1 MRRTQVSAILHVCMN
16 LFTALILGGV
26 EGLTEFL
33 PVSSTAHLVI
43 ASHLLGID
51 ITSDSVKIFEIAVQI
66 GAVAAIPVYYYR
78 QLFTKRTILN
88 LFAAF
93 IPTAI
98 IGLIMK
104 EFSLLLLE
112 SLFVIAWA
120 LIIGG
125 ILLIAIEWYIARY
138 PHKKVRT
145 ITPGVASIIG
155 SAQALALIPGTS
167 RSGATIAAG
176 LLLGIPR
183 ATIAEFS
190 FLLSVPTL
198 GAAAALALVKATSL
212 TLVPGFLTI
221 LGVGMCAAF
230 CAALLVLHIFMQLIR
245 KYTFIPFGVYRI
257 FLSLCILFFFV

>member
-1 MRRTQVSAILHVCMN
+1 MDLI
-16 LFTALILGGV
+16 TAFILGII

-33 PVSSTAHLVI
+33 PVSSTAHLVL
-43 ASHLLGID
+43 ASYFLGID

-66 GAVAAIPVYYYR
+66 GAVAAIPVYYHR
-78 QLFTKRTILN
+78 QLFQKKTLIAIA
-88 LFAAF
+88 AAF

-98 IGLIMK
+98 LGLLIK

-125 ILLIAIEWYIARY
+125 CVLIAIEWYIARH

-145 ITPGVASIIG
+145 ITPAIAAIIG
-155 SAQALALIPGTS
+155 SAQSLALIPGTS

-176 LLLGIPR
+176 LLMGVPR
-183 ATIAEFS
+183 TTIAEFS

-198 GAAAALALVKATSL
+198 GAAAALALVKASSL
-212 TLVPGFLTI
+212 TLVPGFLSI
-221 LGVGMCAAF
+221 LITGMCAAF
-230 CAALLVLHIFMQLIR
+230 ITAIIVIHIFMQLIKR
-245 KYTFIPFGVYRI
+245 YTFIPFGVYRI
-257 FLSLCILFFFV
+257 CIGMCILFFFV